1 MKIIGVSECSQRTGK
16 TYSQTMWAIKNGKIQ
31 AEKIGV
37 HDGWGGYRWGI
48 PESEVERLLT
58 EESAKKC

>member
-1 MKIIGVSECSQRTGK
+1 MKIISIRECSERTGK
-16 TYSQTMWAIKNGKIQ
+16 SEAQIRWAIKNGKLR

-37 HDGWGGYRWGI
+37 HEGWGGYRWGI

-58 EESAKKC
+58 E